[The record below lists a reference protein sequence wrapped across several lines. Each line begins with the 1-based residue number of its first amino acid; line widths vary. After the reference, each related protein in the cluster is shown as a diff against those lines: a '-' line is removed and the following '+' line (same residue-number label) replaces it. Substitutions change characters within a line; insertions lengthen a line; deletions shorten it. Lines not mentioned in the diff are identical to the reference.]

1 MGSHPC
7 QLSHPLASSW
17 EADDEMPLVL
27 TAPTI
32 EPTMGSKM
40 MRLTSS
46 FTESF
51 LPFFRESEETFTRP
65 CGALQDQVSSR

>member
-32 EPTMGSKM
+32 EPTMGSKK

-51 LPFFRESEETFTRP
+51 LPFSESPRKP
-65 CGALQDQVSSR
+65 LHAPVALYKIK